1 MQLTGLFELKLES
14 EGIPFL
20 ATAEILPPG
29 LAEEEAKANLVAE
42 WILHF
47 AISAPIAVG
56 AVECV
61 SMRPLAE
68 KPADAL
74 RVPKGTFPILCW
86 KSEEL

>member
-1 MQLTGLFELKLES
+1 
-14 EGIPFL
+14 
-20 ATAEILPPG
+20 
-29 LAEEEAKANLVAE
+29 
-42 WILHF
+42 
-47 AISAPIAVG
+47 VG

-74 RVPKGTFPILCW
+74 RVPKGTFPILFW